1 MASWITNAQNYISSN
16 TMKNPIDEIFGSK
29 ARQNGTAPTI
39 TQEPIVTDG
48 KKIISDVGNKIND
61 FGKDM
66 TPFLVGI
73 ILLVLFFMFD
83 GIRR

>member
-1 MASWITNAQNYISSN
+1 L
-16 TMKNPIDEIFGSK
+16 EV
-29 ARQNGTAPTI
+29 NGTAPTI

-48 KKIISDVGNKIND
+48 KKIISDVGTKLND

-73 ILLVLFFMFD
+73 ILLVVFFFID
-83 GIRR
+83 NIRR